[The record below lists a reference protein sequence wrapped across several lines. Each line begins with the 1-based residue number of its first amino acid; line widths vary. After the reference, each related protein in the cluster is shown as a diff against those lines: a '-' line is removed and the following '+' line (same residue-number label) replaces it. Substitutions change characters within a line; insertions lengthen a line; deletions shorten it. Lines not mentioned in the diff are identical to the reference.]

1 MNFLKT
7 SVALA
12 LLCFAPIAVTAQSGA
27 VALTGKV
34 TDEQNK
40 AIQDAVV
47 MIKTGGS
54 LLASARALTDAAGNF
69 GQFKSSAIE
78 VSGGGETLLVVK
90 KAGYLPKTVNYGGIS
105 GGNAGTVV
113 LERDPLEK
121 RIDSV
126 MALMNL
132 AEKIAQ
138 MTQAEQGQPS
148 TYNPNVVNKPN
159 NGNDYLYGSVLN
171 GGSGYSSSFLSTVT
185 STLNTWPTG
194 RAGIPTSYGK
204 DAVHGNAGVPGY
216 TVFPHNIGLGATRDS
231 ALVRRI
237 GEATAKELWVA
248 GIDLNFSPAVSVV
261 RDVRW
266 GRSYESYGETA
277 ELAVRMGAA
286 MVRGLQ
292 GERYNAP
299 WRVTATAKHF
309 LGDGGTA
316 NGKDRGNTA
325 AADDQ
330 LRAVHL
336 PGYEAVV
343 EQGVLSVMASFNQI
357 NGVHQHIDSVR
368 LTGWLKTELGFDG
381 YIISDWQGI
390 ANSNQPGFTS
400 PDGYGP
406 GANQGPALTKEAVR
420 KAINAGIDLA
430 MEPGSHTS
438 FMKYLDTLVSNGAV
452 SQDRINDAVR
462 RILRAK
468 FRAGRMDNVAGPPE
482 YAGKTANKNS
492 AEHRAIARE
501 AVRKSQVLLKNDNSA
516 LPLSKTAKIHVFG
529 SHRDN
534 IGLQCGGW
542 TINWQGDTTNAAFSG
557 VGASSIYKGMQEVA
571 TGANLSATAAEADV
585 IVYVTGERPYAEW
598 NGDLTSLDFAPPAAD
613 MANLAN
619 YRNQGKKIVT
629 VFVSGRPRIVTQLL
643 EASDAFLAAWLPGTE
658 GGGVADILFG
668 SAITG
673 TLPVTWPGANGATQ
687 FQYGFGLN
695 YLKKPTAPA
704 APTLASKSHN
714 SVTLAPNAA
723 YEFSMDSVTW
733 QTSNEFTD
741 LTAETEYTFYQRI
754 VATDTSAASASSP
767 GLKVTTDS
775 EPVISIAIQDREIP
789 SVKTESAG
797 ALKPLSAVVINDLS
811 AGPNPVALRS
821 GSVNFFWQGGGIK
834 GGSLNIYDAFGNV
847 VKKININDKSAG
859 NSGRRAVGR
868 WDFTDRKGRSV
879 PDGSYL
885 VKGIV
890 AGRDGKDKKI
900 SFILG
905 VR

>member
-1 MNFLKT
+1 MTLSKT
-7 SVALA
+7 RAALA
-12 LLCFAPIAVTAQSGA
+12 FLYLAPIAIATQAFGA
-27 VALTGKV
+27 VTLTGKV
-34 TDEQNK
+34 TDGQGNALQN
-40 AIQDAVV
+40 AVV
-47 MIKTGGS
+47 MIKAGGN
-54 LLASARALTDAAGNF
+54 LIASARALTDAQGNF
-69 GQFKSSAIE
+69 GQFKSAAIE
-78 VSGGGETLLVVK
+78 VAGIGETLLVVK
-90 KAGYLPKTVNYGGIS
+90 KAGYLPKTVNYSEIS

-113 LERDPLEK
+113 LESDPLER

-126 MALMNL
+126 MSLMNL

-138 MTQAEQGQPS
+138 MTQPELSSGPFSNGVS
-148 TYNPNVVNKPN
+148 TPNS
-159 NGNDYLYGSVLN
+159 GTSYLYGSVLN
-171 GGSGYSSSFLSTVT
+171 GGSGYSSTFLNTVT
-185 STLNTWPTG
+185 TTLNGWPAG
-194 RAGIPTSYGK
+194 RARIPTSYGK
-204 DAVHGNAGVPGY
+204 DAVHGNAGVAGY
-216 TVFPHNIGLGATRDS
+216 TVFPHNIGLGAARDS

-237 GEATAKELWVA
+237 GEATAKELWAA
-248 GIDLNFSPAVSVV
+248 GIDLNFSPAISVV
-261 RDVRW
+261 RDARW

-277 ELAVRMGAA
+277 ELAAQMGAA

-299 WRVTATAKHF
+299 WRITATAKHF
-309 LGDGGTA
+309 LGDGGTTD
-316 NGKDRGNTA
+316 GKDRGNTA
-325 AADDQ
+325 ATDDQ
-330 LRAVHL
+330 LRAIHL

-357 NGVHQHIDSVR
+357 NTVHQHIDSTR

-406 GANQGPALTKEAVR
+406 GANQGPSLTKEAVR
-420 KAINAGIDLA
+420 KAVNAGIDLA

-438 FMKYLDTLVSNGAV
+438 FMKYLDTLVSSGAV
-452 SQDRINDAVR
+452 SQERINDAVR

-468 FRAGRMDNVAGPPE
+468 FRAGRMDNVAGPSE

-516 LPLSKTAKIHVFG
+516 LPLSKNGVKIHVFG
-529 SHRDN
+529 SHHNN

-557 VGASSIYKGMQEVA
+557 VGASSISKGMQEVA
-571 TGANLSATAAEADV
+571 PGANLSAAAGDADV

-598 NGDLTSLDFAPPAAD
+598 NGDLTSLDFNPPAAD
-613 MANLAN
+613 MTNLAN
-619 YRNQGKKIVT
+619 YRSQGKKIVT
-629 VFVSGRPRIVTQLL
+629 VFVTGRPRIVTQLL
-643 EASDAFLAAWLPGTE
+643 QASDAFLVAWLPGTE

-673 TLPVTWPGANGATQ
+673 TLPVTWPGANGAQ

-695 YLKKPTAPA
+695 YLKTPAAPN

-714 SVTLAPNAA
+714 SVTLTPNAA
-723 YEFSMDSVTW
+723 YEFSIDSAAW
-733 QTSNEFTD
+733 LRSNEFTD
-741 LTAETEYTFYQRI
+741 LTAETEYTFYQR
-754 VATDTSAASASSP
+754 VAATDTTTASASSP
-767 GLKVTTDS
+767 GLKVTTDN
-775 EPVISIAIQDREIP
+775 EPIISIAIQDREIP
-789 SVKTESAG
+789 SAKTDNIVIIQ
-797 ALKPLSAVVINDLS
+797 PLSAAAINDLS
-811 AGPNPVALRS
+811 AGPNPVLLRS
-821 GSVNFFWQGGGIK
+821 GGVKFFWHGGVIK
-834 GGSLNIYDAFGNV
+834 GGSLNIYDAFGNFI
-847 VKKININDKSAG
+847 KKININDKSAG
-859 NSGRRAVGR
+859 ESGERAVAQ
-868 WDFTDRKGRSV
+868 WDFTDRKGRIV
-879 PDGSYL
+879 PDGGYL

-890 AGRDGKDKKI
+890 VGRDGKDKKV

>member
-12 LLCFAPIAVTAQSGA
+12 LLCIATITATAQTLGA
-27 VALTGKV
+27 AALTGKV
-34 TDEQNK
+34 ADEQNK
-40 AIQDAVV
+40 AIQNAVV
-47 MIKTGGS
+47 MIKTGGGM
-54 LLASARALTDAAGNF
+54 LASARALTDAQGNF
-69 GQFKSSAIE
+69 GQFKSSALE
-78 VSGGGETLLVVK
+78 AGGSGETLLVVK
-90 KAGYLPKTVNYGGIS
+90 KAGYLPETVDYSKLS
-105 GGNAGTVV
+105 GGDAGTIV
-113 LERDPLEK
+113 LKRDPLEK

-138 MTQAEQGQPS
+138 MTQPELSSGPFSSGVS
-148 TYNPNVVNKPN
+148 TPN
-159 NGNDYLYGSVLN
+159 NGTTYLYGSVLN
-171 GGSGYSSSFLSTVT
+171 GGSGYSSSFLGTVT
-185 STLNTWPTG
+185 STLNTWPSG
-194 RAGIPTSYGK
+194 RARIPTSYGK
-204 DAVHGNAGVPGY
+204 DAVHGNAGVKGY

-248 GIDLNFSPAVSVV
+248 GIDLNFSPAISVV

-299 WRVTATAKHF
+299 WRITATAKHF
-309 LGDGGTA
+309 LGDGGTE

-325 AADDQ
+325 ASDSV

-357 NGVHQHIDSVR
+357 NGVHQHIDSTR

-390 ANSNQPGFTS
+390 ANPNQPGFTS

-406 GANQGPALTKEAVR
+406 GSNQGPTLTKDAVR

-430 MEPGSHTS
+430 MEPGSHTN
-438 FMKYLDTLVSNGAV
+438 FITYLTALVNENSV
-452 SQDRINDAVR
+452 TEDRINDAVR

-468 FRAGRMDNVAGPPE
+468 FRAGRMDNVAGPSE
-482 YAGKTANKNS
+482 YVGKTANKNS

-557 VGASSIYKGMQEVA
+557 VGASSIYKGMQEA
-571 TGANLSATAAEADV
+571 PGANLSAAAAEADV
-585 IVYVTGERPYAEW
+585 IVYVVGERPYAEW
-598 NGDLTSLDFAPPAAD
+598 EGDLTSLDFNPPAAD
-613 MANLAN
+613 MTDLAN

-629 VFVSGRPRIVTQLL
+629 VFVTGRPRIVTQLL
-643 EASDAFLAAWLPGTE
+643 QASDAFLVAWLPGTE

-668 SAITG
+668 SPITG
-673 TLPVTWPGANGATQ
+673 TLPVTWPGANGAAQ
-687 FQYGFGLN
+687 FRYGFGLN
-695 YLKKPTAPA
+695 YLKTPAAPA

-733 QTSNEFTD
+733 LKSNEFTD
-741 LTAETEYTFYQRI
+741 LAAETEYTFYQRI
-754 VATDTSAASASSP
+754 AATDTSTASASSP
-767 GLKVTTDS
+767 GLKVTTDK
-775 EPVISIAIQDREIP
+775 EPIISIAIQDREIP
-789 SVKTESAG
+789 SAESGNVAVIQ
-797 ALKPLSAVVINDLS
+797 PLSAAVINDLS
-811 AGPNPVALRS
+811 AGPNPAALRS
-821 GSVNFFWQGGGIK
+821 GGVKFFWQGGGIK
-834 GGSLNIYDAFGNV
+834 GGSLNIYDAFGNL

-859 NSGRRAVGR
+859 ESGKRAVGQ
-868 WDFTDRKGRSV
+868 WDFTDRKGRIV